1 MSFATSPIRVLLA
14 DDHPAMLDGLR
25 YMIEPEVD
33 LDIVAQATDG
43 ADCIAKFREYRPDVG
58 LIDLQMP
65 KIDGLQVIAA
75 LRKEFDDPRLIVLTT
90 YGGDARVSRAMMIG
104 AKSYLLKTSARHE
117 ILHAIH
123 LAACGRTY
131 LTSEV
136 ARDIAAHQGN
146 ERLSP
151 REVSVLRLVAA
162 GKQNRCIGEALHV
175 SEQTV
180 KTRIK
185 NILSKLHADDRTHA
199 VSIAVRR
206 GFLD

>member
-1 MSFATSPIRVLLA
+1 MT
-14 DDHPAMLDGLR
+14 
-25 YMIEPEVD
+25 
-33 LDIVAQATDG
+33 
-43 ADCIAKFREYRPDVG
+43 
-58 LIDLQMP
+58 
-65 KIDGLQVIAA
+65 
-75 LRKEFDDPRLIVLTT
+75 
-90 YGGDARVSRAMMIG
+90 IG